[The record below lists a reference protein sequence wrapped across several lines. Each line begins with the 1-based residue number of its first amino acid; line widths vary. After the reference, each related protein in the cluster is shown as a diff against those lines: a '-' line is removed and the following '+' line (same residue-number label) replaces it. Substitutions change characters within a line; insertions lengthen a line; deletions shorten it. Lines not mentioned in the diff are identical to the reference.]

1 MKVSYLLLVV
11 AVSILLPAAL
21 LGQSVMPQMK
31 NCEPLTAKIG
41 DVVTVTGEN
50 LDKANVDKVY
60 LTDGTD
66 DFVVEIQ
73 DQAATAVKIKVPG
86 KVKAGRL
93 ALMILT
99 RGKEPKLIEQPV
111 KLTIE

>member
-1 MKVSYLLLVV
+1 MKVSYLLAVV
-11 AVSILLPAAL
+11 AVSILLPVAL
-21 LGQSVMPQMK
+21 LAQSAMPQMRT
-31 NCEPLTAKIG
+31 CEPLNAKIG

-73 DQAATAVKIKVPG
+73 DQAATAVKIKVPA